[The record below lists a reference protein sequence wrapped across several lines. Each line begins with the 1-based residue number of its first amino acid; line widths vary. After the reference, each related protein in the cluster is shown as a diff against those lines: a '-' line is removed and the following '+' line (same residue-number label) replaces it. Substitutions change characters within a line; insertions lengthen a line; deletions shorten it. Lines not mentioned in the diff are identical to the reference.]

1 MNERKEGRWILVM
14 ALLFAGASLY
24 LLALGS
30 MDLGILTNTLL
41 KKAMVINSFGTYQLQ
56 YSYFLV
62 GSGGLAFIAFLT
74 GTRHY
79 GTSFIGIAWGALVLG
94 ALLMLLGIY
103 AGYLMSIAG
112 GLSFGL
118 AAGSLAARP
127 ISNGGRTLRI
137 RNP

>member
-1 MNERKEGRWILVM
+1 MKERKEGIWFLAMVLIFV
-14 ALLFAGASLY
+14 GTSLY
-24 LLALGS
+24 SLALGS
-30 MDLGILTNTLL
+30 MDLGILTNMLL
-41 KKAMVINSFGTYQLQ
+41 KKAVTINSIGIYQQQ
-56 YSYFLV
+56 YAYFLI
-62 GSGGLAFIAFLT
+62 GTGGLAFITMVVGLWYYASYF
-74 GTRHY
+74 G
-79 GTSFIGIAWGALVLG
+79 GIMLGMLVMG

-118 AAGSLAARP
+118 AAGSLATRP